1 MESPDRMTPHQ
12 RSLVRRNR
20 WVMIA
25 SAVGAVIGVTLAGGG
40 LHHLKPLFGIESD
53 SVKLSEPDVLQG
65 LPRLT
70 DPEVQREAASAK
82 STYGADVESVVAA
95 YGASSGQPELMVHV
109 VAASLKNPE
118 TNLDRLLTDTL
129 GTTPRDVTRIDAGPL
144 GGIAQCATTE
154 TAQGSTALCSW
165 VADNSFGKIVW
176 VGASLADATREFG
189 HIRGQLES

>member
-1 MESPDRMTPHQ
+1 MDTTDRTTPDQH
-12 RSLVRRNR
+12 SWVRRNR
-20 WVMIA
+20 WIVIA
-25 SAVGAVIGVTLAGGG
+25 SAVGAVLGSTLAGGG
-40 LHHLKPLFGIESD
+40 LQHLKPLFGIESD
-53 SVKLSEPDVLQG
+53 SVRLTEPDVLQG

-70 DPEVQREAASAK
+70 DAEVQREAATAK
-82 STYGADVESVVAA
+82 STYGADVDSVVAA
-95 YGASSGQPELMVHV
+95 YGASSERPELMVHV

-129 GTTPRDVTRIDAGPL
+129 GTTPRDVTRVDAGPL
-144 GGIAQCATTE
+144 GGIAQCATAE

-176 VGASLADATREFG
+176 VGASLADATREFA